1 MPKTLRIP
9 ITNVCDGSDYSARIL
24 VGSEQVVAN
33 VILDTGSSTLAIDPS
48 IYNPATDA
56 NVTATSLA
64 QLVIYGTGGW
74 LGPVVNTSMTL
85 GQPGS
90 IGQPAGIGHAAANV
104 TLKNAPIAVTDFQAK
119 DNFSGTVDGIM
130 GLAYYALND
139 AYNLEAYLKKSGVKP
154 PATWPWPF
162 PSGTFK
168 NELQAF
174 NHLVGSQKI
183 PTVDIQPY
191 FNELLE
197 HDLTLNNFAFYTLR
211 SWVHMASANQNAIAR
226 DPLNQGIFVLGGGEQ
241 EKDLYTGSFVHVDV
255 LHDVYYNTN
264 LVAIQVEGCAE
275 VPARP
280 LQSHFKTA
288 DITNSI
294 MDTGTSA
301 LYLAY
306 DVFKAVLASFES
318 LNLKFTSM
326 IRLAT
331 TAADGISVSLLD
343 LAEWPDLHFILTGAD
358 GKPVRLTCTP
368 GTYWQ
373 VNYPAPGYAAF
384 QIAQNST
391 ENQANQSILGLPLFN
406 NYYTV
411 FDRSQGKGNGVISL
425 APINHK

>member
-9 ITNVCDGSDYSARIL
+9 ITNVCDGSDYSAQIL
-24 VGSEQVVAN
+24 VGSEQVIAN

-48 IYNPATDA
+48 IYNPSTDA
-56 NVTATSLA
+56 NSTATSLA

-74 LGPVVNTSMTL
+74 LGPVVNTSMVL
-85 GQPGS
+85 GQPAS
-90 IGQPAGIGHAAANV
+90 IGHAAANV

-130 GLAYYALND
+130 GLAYFALND
-139 AYNLEAYLKKSGVKP
+139 AYNLEAYLKKSGINP

-197 HDLTLNNFAFYTLR
+197 HDLTLNKFAFYTLR
-211 SWVHMASANQNAIAR
+211 SWVHMASNNQNAIAR

-241 EKDLYTGSFVHVDV
+241 EKDLYTGGFVHVDV

-264 LVAIQVEGCAE
+264 LIAIQVEGCAE

-280 LQSHFKTA
+280 LQSHFKTQ

-358 GKPVRLTCTP
+358 GKPVRLTCSP
-368 GTYWQ
+368 SNYWQ

-384 QIAQNST
+384 QIAQNSN

-425 APINHK
+425 APIAQPKK